1 MKIILIII
9 NTIYLLEQKFSP
21 NDVQNA
27 KLPIQIHVH
36 VLRNQ
41 TTSHQKKVW
50 ETLQQWIE

>member
-9 NTIYLLEQKFSP
+9 NTIYLLEQKFTP

>member
-9 NTIYLLEQKFSP
+9 NTIYLLEQKFTP

-27 KLPIQIHVH
+27 KLPIQIH